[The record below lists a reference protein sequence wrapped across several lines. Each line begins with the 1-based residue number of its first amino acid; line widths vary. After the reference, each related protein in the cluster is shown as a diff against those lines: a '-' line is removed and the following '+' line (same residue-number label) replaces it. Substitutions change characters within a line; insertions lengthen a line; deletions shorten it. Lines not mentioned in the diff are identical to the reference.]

1 MYYFAFSCFIFLL
14 LLFRERPEFGTLNTY
29 VRTFQ
34 IYTIPTIFAVRL
46 KLNNNERYV
55 RGVVERIKNVK
66 PDIIIEWLKINSNDK
81 FKIKTIQIIS
91 SGEVI
96 FVLNMVSIYVAEG
109 LVFVLFFLISE
120 IVKKCPLSFLLMIF
134 FLHFPGQIIH
144 LEHEINYM
152 GSNCRMV
159 SQKLSIKI
167 I

>member
-1 MYYFAFSCFIFLL
+1 M
-14 LLFRERPEFGTLNTY
+14 
-29 VRTFQ
+29 
-34 IYTIPTIFAVRL
+34 
-46 KLNNNERYV
+46 

-120 IVKKCPLSFLLMIF
+120 IVKECPLSFLLMIF
-134 FLHFPGQIIH
+134 FLHFPGEIIH

-152 GSNCRMV
+152 GLNCRMV